1 MTGRRRLPAGAAGAA
16 SHRRPAHACGP
27 AGEELHRLLQAAR
40 AGEPSAWRA
49 LVARFDPFVR
59 AIARRHH
66 LQPAEQED
74 VAQRVWMRLL
84 RHADGIREAAALPAW
99 LKIVARNES
108 LRALHDRREVPLDGW
123 DVDEAADPQDVEEE
137 AVAAERRRALHR
149 AIDELP
155 DSQREL
161 MRLLATDP
169 APTYDEV
176 SGALGI
182 PKGSIGP
189 TRQRCLD
196 RLRRDPHLARAVDAT
211 GHHREPRKDEHP

>member
-1 MTGRRRLPAGAAGAA
+1 M
-16 SHRRPAHACGP
+16 
-27 AGEELHRLLQAAR
+27 
-40 AGEPSAWRA
+40 
-49 LVARFDPFVR
+49 
-59 AIARRHH
+59 
-66 LQPAEQED
+66 
-74 VAQRVWMRLL
+74 
-84 RHADGIREAAALPAW
+84 PAW

-169 APTYDEV
+169 ALTLEA
-176 SGALGI
+176 GTI
-182 PKGSIGP
+182 
-189 TRQRCLD
+189 
-196 RLRRDPHLARAVDAT
+196 RLPARSAVVVRRSRRGMRDSM
-211 GHHREPRKDEHP
+211 